1 MADTPYGNFVGGS
14 SVWVTNTGTYDI
26 TAAGTYTTVPNTA
39 LWGQCISVLNA
50 PAVESK
56 SNKKLLLL
64 EEGL

>member
-1 MADTPYGNFVGGS
+1 MALYYDGNVGGS
-14 SVWVTNTGTYDI
+14 TVWVTNTGTYDI
-26 TAAGTYTTVPNTA
+26 TAAGTYITAPNTA

>member
-1 MADTPYGNFVGGS
+1 MVEYDNCTTTQNIWA
-14 SVWVTNTGTYDI
+14 TGTY
-26 TAAGTYTTVPNTA
+26 TVAPNTA
-39 LWGQCISVLNA
+39 LWGQCVTVLNA